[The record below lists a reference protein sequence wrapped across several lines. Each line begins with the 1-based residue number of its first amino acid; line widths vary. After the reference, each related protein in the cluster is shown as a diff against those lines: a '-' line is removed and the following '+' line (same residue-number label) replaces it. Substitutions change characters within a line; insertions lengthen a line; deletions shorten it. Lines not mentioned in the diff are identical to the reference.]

1 MSSSD
6 AMIEASSVYFQYVN
20 EEAAHVKIDRVS
32 SRCRLGHSKSVM
44 SVVVGWI
51 LLLSFMNEN
60 QQALGV

>member
-32 SRCRLGHSKSVM
+32 RRCRPGHSKSLM

-51 LLLSFMNEN
+51 LLLGFMNEN
-60 QQALGV
+60 QQTLGV